1 MPTYSYQVQPYD
13 VTVSMTAANSNT
25 FAPITY
31 QGRPGAKG
39 MVRSMLDGAYGA
51 FGHLFDPD
59 TSTPTDLDAA
69 LNSTFGRENV
79 QRTGAAPSY
88 DPGIP
93 KNAVT

>member
-1 MPTYSYQVQPYD
+1 MPTYSYQVQTYD

-25 FAPITY
+25 FAPISYEGHTA
-31 QGRPGAKG
+31 AKRI
-39 MVRSMLDGAYGA
+39 VRSMLDRAYGA
-51 FGHLFDPD
+51 FGHTFDPD

-79 QRTGAAPSY
+79 QRTGAAPNY

-93 KNAVT
+93 KDAVT